1 MNFMPATVVSDHQSA
16 DRQRAARRRVEQMH
30 LVHVERQRHRGFG
43 LRIAFGVDT
52 GAHASIADGK
62 IDHSFR
68 PEWLYQIDLRL
79 DFGKA
84 RALPPL
90 TDRLWSNAESDGLA
104 ELAKPLG
111 PETMVYFSI
120 GDRGICAPVSTPK
133 AIRSPKP
140 RCRCRST

>member
-1 MNFMPATVVSDHQSA
+1 MSLPWLKHQSA

-84 RALPPL
+84 RALLPL

-104 ELAKPLG
+104 TWRP
-111 PETMVYFSI
+111 
-120 GDRGICAPVSTPK
+120 
-133 AIRSPKP
+133 
-140 RCRCRST
+140 